1 MKDLVKSKYYKPVAC
16 GVLTAIVTV
25 ATMFLSIPIPG
36 FSGAY
41 MNAGDAAVYLCAFM
55 IGGWWGAACAGIG
68 SALADILLGAMVYA
82 PATFIIKGCMALIAF
97 MIMKRFNG
105 KAKFAALPL
114 AGLIMPLGYFIYET
128 VIAGAATAA
137 VGIPFNL
144 IQYACGVILGALAIL
159 GIRKALK
166 IEM

>member
-41 MNAGDAAVYLCAFM
+41 MNAGDAAVYLCAYM

-97 MIMKRFNG
+97 MIMN
-105 KAKFAALPL
+105 AL
-114 AGLIMPLGYFIYET
+114 
-128 VIAGAATAA
+128 TAR
-137 VGIPFNL
+137 PNL
-144 IQYACGVILGALAIL
+144 PPCP
-159 GIRKALK
+159 
-166 IEM
+166 

>member
-41 MNAGDAAVYLCAFM
+41 MNAGDAAVYLCAYM

-68 SALADILLGAMVYA
+68 SALADI
-82 PATFIIKGCMALIAF
+82 
-97 MIMKRFNG
+97 
-105 KAKFAALPL
+105 FAWR
-114 AGLIMPLGYFIYET
+114 
-128 VIAGAATAA
+128 
-137 VGIPFNL
+137 N
-144 IQYACGVILGALAIL
+144 
-159 GIRKALK
+159 GIRARYLYNQRVHGR
-166 IEM
+166 